1 MNNTPIP
8 SPQSPISN
16 PQPPIRILL
25 VDDHPVVRV
34 GLRAL
39 IEMEPDLEVVGEAG
53 NGVEGLA
60 QVERMKP
67 AVVVMDISMPEMDGL
82 EATRRIRA
90 GNPDVCVL
98 ILTVHAQ
105 ERYLFPVLK
114 AGAAGYVLKSTAD
127 TQLID
132 AIRTVAKGGA
142 FLYPGATRML
152 LEDYV
157 QRQES
162 GDIPGSAELLSEREQ
177 EVLTLCALGY
187 TASQIG
193 DQLALSPKTVETYR
207 TRMMQKLELHS
218 RAELVKYAL
227 AHGLLEEYT

>member
-1 MNNTPIP
+1 MTKSPILNLQSPIP
-8 SPQSPISN
+8 SPRSPI
-16 PQPPIRILL
+16 RVLL

-39 IEMEPDLEVVGEAG
+39 IEIEPDLAVVGEAN
-53 NGVEGLA
+53 NGAEGLA
-60 QVERMKP
+60 LVEAHKP
-67 AVVVMDISMPEMDGL
+67 DVVVMDISMPEMDGL

-90 GNPDVCVL
+90 GNPEVCVL

-114 AGAAGYVLKSTAD
+114 AGAAGYVLKSTVD

-142 FLYPGATRML
+142 FLYPDAARML

-157 QRQES
+157 HRQES
-162 GDIPGSAELLSEREQ
+162 GDAPGSGDLLSKREQ
-177 EVLTLCALGY
+177 EVLTLCALGH

-207 TRMMQKLELHS
+207 TRVMQKLELHS

-227 AHGLLEEYT
+227 GHGLLEEYM